1 MSVDRAGNCS
11 RYDGAVYD
19 LLYAKIN
26 EVAFDIE
33 KYERRKLVEG

>member
-1 MSVDRAGNCS
+1 MANRPHNLS